1 MMKKSKSFRSHKKKL
16 IFRGGSSKLSF
27 ASFVQ
32 EGSSIM
38 GGSSNIGGSSNV
50 SGALKQRNQTLPLFF
65 SRYARYSSVSCLAKS
80 LYHLQHVLTIVLYNK
95 KV

>member
-1 MMKKSKSFRSHKKKL
+1 MKKSKSFRNHKNKL

-27 ASFVQ
+27 ASFVH

-50 SGALKQRNQTLPLFF
+50 SGALLAIIHLHLTRHDKLPRTSLLNSQCILLFK
-65 SRYARYSSVSCLAKS
+65 RLI
-80 LYHLQHVLTIVLYNK
+80 LN
-95 KV
+95 